1 MKKKLI
7 FTVSLVI
14 MACSVTACDALMST
28 CEFCRLV
35 TRDGSGAIFSEGP
48 ESQYCGVDLTAIK
61 AIPPASVGPN
71 TSKYECR

>member
-1 MKKKLI
+1 MKKKLFFAI
-7 FTVSLVI
+7 SLAI
-14 MACSVTACDALMST
+14 IAWSFTACDALMKN

-35 TRDGSGAIFSEGP
+35 TRDGAGAIFSEGP

-61 AIPPASVGPN
+61 AIPPAPVGPN